1 MSDNSDDGQSIGY
14 DSCYSDG
21 LVDSELGMV
30 DNETNF
36 GIEVNWGGVGG
47 KGKSSQIIKPSKG
60 KGKEVDKHGGHSEM
74 QSDNIKWDVVF
85 TKNDKNK
92 VQVKCKHDTCKWY
105 IFASKIHGEDT
116 MQVKTLYSEHQCTR
130 VERVSATNSKWL
142 ANKYKDKLRTDPK
155 WPVDSMMSVMQKECK
170 LLFSKFQMYRAKG
183 KVAKMSAGSEDQ
195 QYGIDGNNC
204 MYPFAYVVV
213 EKEKKSTWLWFLEL
227 LLNDLEIPTDS
238 DKWTIMSDKQKGL
251 IDAVDML
258 LPYCEHRFCVMHL
271 YNNFKVAHKGL
282 GLKMMLWKA
291 AKATRIVDFEKIINE
306 LRGKDLEAFKW
317 LAKRPAA
324 HWSRSYFRCNAKYDI
339 LLNNM
344 CESFN
349 ATIVE
354 ARSMPIVDM
363 LETIKMILMKRD
375 QFEVAGCYGDKH
387 NLHLGEKTCSCRKW
401 QLTGIPCAHA
411 FSGMYFMG
419 YKPEDYVHEYYHK
432 SIFLR
437 VYSHLMMPLLGPDEW
452 PHSDRPSLLPPISE
466 RMPRRPKKQDRRKT
480 PDEDITKDHVL
491 KVQRINNQ
499 RNMLRCLQK
508 EKRKAD
514 VMSQESNLT
523 TSRRPLTRS
532 VAALQGKQ
540 VEVLP
545 LSQRLVTGPGTPSKT
560 RKKMKVISKAKQGP
574 HNIPFAQ
581 QKKKKTEDN
590 VAATSPSKIATSAG
604 LPKLQLQQAL
614 PRL

>member
-1 MSDNSDDGQSIGY
+1 
-14 DSCYSDG
+14 
-21 LVDSELGMV
+21 
-30 DNETNF
+30 
-36 GIEVNWGGVGG
+36 
-47 KGKSSQIIKPSKG
+47 
-60 KGKEVDKHGGHSEM
+60 
-74 QSDNIKWDVVF
+74 
-85 TKNDKNK
+85 
-92 VQVKCKHDTCKWY
+92 
-105 IFASKIHGEDT
+105 
-116 MQVKTLYSEHQCTR
+116 
-130 VERVSATNSKWL
+130 
-142 ANKYKDKLRTDPK
+142 
-155 WPVDSMMSVMQKECK
+155 
-170 LLFSKFQMYRAKG
+170 
-183 KVAKMSAGSEDQ
+183 
-195 QYGIDGNNC
+195 
-204 MYPFAYVVV
+204 
-213 EKEKKSTWLWFLEL
+213 
-227 LLNDLEIPTDS
+227 
-238 DKWTIMSDKQKGL
+238 MSDKQKCL

-282 GLKMMLWKA
+282 SLKMMLWKA
-291 AKATRIVDFEKIINE
+291 AKATRIVDFEKIMNE

-324 HWSRSYFRCNAKYDI
+324 HWSRSYFRCNAKCDI

-354 ARSMPIVDM
+354 A
-363 LETIKMILMKRD
+363 RD

-411 FSGMYFMG
+411 ISGMYFMG
-419 YKPEDYVHEYYHK
+419 YKPEDYVHKYYHK
-432 SIFLR
+432 SVFLR

-466 RMPRRPKKQDRRKT
+466 RMPGRPKKQDRRKT
-480 PDEDITKDHVL
+480 PDEVKNKKAEVTNYGEKRGKLSRQGLVMTCKICHVPGHN
-491 KVQRINNQ
+491 KRSCPQSRINNQ
-499 RNMLRCLQK
+499 RMLRCLQK

-540 VEVLP
+540 VEFLP
-545 LSQRLVTGPGTPSKT
+545 LSQRSVTEPGTPSKT

-574 HNIPFAQ
+574 HIPSAQ

-590 VAATSPSKIATSAG
+590 VAATSPSKIATLAGPSKTAASAG
-604 LPKLQLQQAL
+604 PPSKTAASAGPSKTVASARPSIVAYTL
-614 PRL
+614 